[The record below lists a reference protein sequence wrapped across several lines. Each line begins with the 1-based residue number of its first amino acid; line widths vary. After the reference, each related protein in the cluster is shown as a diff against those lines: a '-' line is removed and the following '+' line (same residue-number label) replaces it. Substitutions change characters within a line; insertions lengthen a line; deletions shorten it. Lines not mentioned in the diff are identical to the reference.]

1 MKRVVRRAGQ
11 LPFYVK
17 RGIAERREEKRSAA
31 EQAEKKERAAVKTPS
46 WTQKKITDF
55 PMKPLGAVTRPVSND
70 FPGLCDEEAPISP
83 ETPEPKSACAL
94 S

>member
-1 MKRVVRRAGQ
+1 MKRAVRRAGQ

-55 PMKPLGAVTRPVSND
+55 PMKPLGAVTRPVS
-70 FPGLCDEEAPISP
+70 I
-83 ETPEPKSACAL
+83 KSQFNCLTAL
-94 S
+94 TYAVSNASQSIN